1 MIGIKLVDSKT
12 EHELGWFLNVVDRLK
27 KIERQLHKIAERYAS
42 EQMDD
47 KQTARL
53 DRVEKKLI
61 AKAKD
66 LAHAIGLQVYH
77 QTDCRGAALYLVPD
91 RADLKIDGSNYNSEG
106 VVL

>member
-1 MIGIKLVDSKT
+1 LVDCKT
-12 EHELGWFLNVVDRLK
+12 EWELGWFLGVVDRLK
-27 KIERQLHKIAERYAS
+27 KIGNQLHKIAEKYANT
-42 EQMDD
+42 QMDD

-53 DRVEKKLI
+53 DRKEKKLI

-77 QTDCRGAALYLVPD
+77 QTDCRGKALYLVPD

-106 VVL
+106 VCL